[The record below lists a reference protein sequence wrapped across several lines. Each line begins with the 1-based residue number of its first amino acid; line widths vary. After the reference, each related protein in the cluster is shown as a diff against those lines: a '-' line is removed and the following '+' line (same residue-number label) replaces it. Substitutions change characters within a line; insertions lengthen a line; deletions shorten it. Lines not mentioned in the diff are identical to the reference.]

1 MHLQKTGF
9 LETICETHLSM
20 HCLSLGH
27 WKRGSTSEV
36 PMLLI
41 AIPASLC
48 IWVLS
53 WGRKVPSF
61 IQSLLDNKSFQS
73 GLVIKVGVASSM
85 KFGQA
90 LRYSDVDF
98 PTVKADSL
106 SCKVLLLLLF
116 FKLPLLAPSTAAPLG
131 AQFSWAYVHFPP
143 HSLSPDGC
151 PLTFCKT
158 SWARDR
164 VTNHPGFPKTEGF
177 SGMGDFQANHKG
189 WSL

>member
-9 LETICETHLSM
+9 LETICEIHLSM
-20 HCLSLGH
+20 HCLRLGH

-48 IWVLS
+48 IWVFS

-61 IQSLLDNKSFQS
+61 IKPLLDNKSFQS
-73 GLVIKVGVASSM
+73 GLVIKVGVVSSM
-85 KFGQA
+85 KFGQL
-90 LRYSDVDF
+90 LRYSDVDS
-98 PTVKADSL
+98 PTVKADCL
-106 SCKVLLLLLF
+106 SCKVLLLF

-131 AQFSWAYVHFPP
+131 ARFSWAYVHFPP

-151 PLTFCKT
+151 LLTFCKT
-158 SWARDR
+158 SWARGR
-164 VTNHPGFPKTEGF
+164 VTNHSGLPRTEGV
-177 SGMGDFQANHKG
+177 SGVGDFQANHEG
-189 WSL
+189 WLL